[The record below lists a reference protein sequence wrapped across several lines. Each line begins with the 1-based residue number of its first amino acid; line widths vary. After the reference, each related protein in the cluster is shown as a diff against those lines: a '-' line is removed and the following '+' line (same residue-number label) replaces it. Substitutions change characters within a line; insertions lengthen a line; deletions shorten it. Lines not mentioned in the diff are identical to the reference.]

1 VKDNNYNIIATIK
14 PWNISFF
21 KKKIKLL
28 KGDWKIVTNPSQ
40 LKIKKSKIK
49 KVKNIF
55 FIHWS
60 YLVSKD
66 ILKKYNCICFHM
78 TNLPYGRGGTPLQNL
93 IIRKKKYT
101 NISAFIMNDQ
111 IDSGDLIKIKREK
124 LVLNGSAQQIYEQSS
139 KIIFNMIKKI
149 IKMKKIIT
157 HKQKGQIINF
167 KRLKNNSEIDV
178 NSNNLNNIYDH
189 IRMLDAKTY
198 KNAYIKIGKLKI
210 DFFNVKKLK
219 NRLCLKSFIKLDD
232 K

>member
-1 VKDNNYNIIATIK
+1 MKDNNYNIIATIK

-124 LVLNGSAQQIYEQSS
+124 LVLNGSAQQIYERSS

-219 NRLCLKSFIKLDD
+219 NRLCLKGFIKLDD

>member
-1 VKDNNYNIIATIK
+1 MKDNNYNIIATIK

-124 LVLNGSAQQIYEQSS
+124 LVLNGSAQQIYERSS

-219 NRLCLKSFIKLDD
+219 NRLKSDIIINFC
-232 K
+232 